1 MIGVDRSDSCITNG
15 SWLCRGASTTEGS
28 VVCHVMV
35 VEMAVEPVT
44 LR

>member
-1 MIGVDRSDSCITNG
+1 MIGVDRSDSCIAIG

-44 LR
+44 PR

>member
-35 VEMAVEPVT
+35 VEMTVEPVT
-44 LR
+44 PR